1 MAKEKVYNQVLN
13 LRIDEAMSAEVK
25 RIGAQHG
32 QSDSEAAR
40 ALIEWGIQAHRAR
53 EAALLQLRY
62 DSDGPRDYLGN
73 PMDLVIDARWVEHDY
88 PDLP

>member
-1 MAKEKVYNQVLN
+1 MAKEKVYSEVLN
-13 LRIDEAMSAEVK
+13 LRVDQTMSAEIK

-53 EAALLQLRY
+53 EAALLQLPY
-62 DSDGPRDYLGN
+62 DMSAPKDELGN
-73 PMDLVIDARWVEHDY
+73 DMELVIDARWVQHHYEY
-88 PDLP
+88 LP